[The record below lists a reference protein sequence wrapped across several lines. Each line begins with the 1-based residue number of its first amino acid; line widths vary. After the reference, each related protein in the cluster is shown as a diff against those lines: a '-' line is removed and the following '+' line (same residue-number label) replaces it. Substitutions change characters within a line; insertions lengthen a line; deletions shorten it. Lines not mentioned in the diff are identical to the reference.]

1 MSRKQWHNANQ
12 RWWDSNFR
20 WGRKTVKIFKLKKA
34 PRTDRLSIELVK
46 LASEVLS
53 KPLSIAMNSSITS
66 STFPDRAKVA
76 TIVPIDKKSD
86 NMYNVSNFRP
96 VSLLNCFSKIYENYI
111 NSHIVNSMNNYIS
124 PYVSA
129 YL

>member
-20 WGRKTVKIFKLKKA
+20 WERKNVKIFKLKKA